1 MTIYM
6 SIQKGIT
13 MIFSSK
19 KDNRM
24 ICRNRYYYF
33 VPQGSL
39 FWRREPLSMNMS
51 TFKRDLLRL
60 FDSMYKEVFNFGL
73 KRLTIDVIGNKIMI
87 IGEHSRLP
95 GLNILDKSN
104 RFVTRMTD
112 IALLDECKIRLKEKI
127 EDNIQNVK
135 VSTVLNDYDPA
146 TEIAVTVIVTERKL
160 QEIFNE

>member
-1 MTIYM
+1 M
-6 SIQKGIT
+6 
-13 MIFSSK
+13 
-19 KDNRM
+19 
-24 ICRNRYYYF
+24 
-33 VPQGSL
+33 
-39 FWRREPLSMNMS
+39 SMNMS